1 MTKEIILASL
11 NELPEKFSLDEFIE
25 RLIALQKVEEA
36 LQQVRNG
43 EVVSEAEARK
53 QLAKWL

>member
-1 MTKEIILASL
+1 MTKEIVLSSL
-11 NELPEKFSLDEFIE
+11 NELPEKFPLETLIE

-36 LQQVRNG
+36 LEQVHKG
-43 EVVSEAEARK
+43 EVVSEEEARK